1 MVLPADSP
9 LFGVLF
15 DSNYFNGAATGVD
28 EGDHVESGSGNGET
42 TKGGSSMR

>member
-15 DSNYFNGAATGVD
+15 DSNYFNTVTIGVEGGAPA
-28 EGDHVESGSGNGET
+28 ET
-42 TKGGSSMR
+42 SKK